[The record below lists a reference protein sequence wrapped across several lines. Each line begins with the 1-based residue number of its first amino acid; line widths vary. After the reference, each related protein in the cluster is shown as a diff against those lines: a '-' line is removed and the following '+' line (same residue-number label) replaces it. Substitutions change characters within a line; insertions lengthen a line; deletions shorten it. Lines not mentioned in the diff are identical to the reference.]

1 MGVAS
6 SMEEEAT
13 NTANSITPELPPP
26 EMMILISDG
35 FIIL

>member
-6 SMEEEAT
+6 SMEEAT

-26 EMMILISDG
+26 GMMILISDG
-35 FIIL
+35 FFIL